1 MDINYGSSQAVQLA
15 EQQLAAF
22 ESIEDSEVVQ
32 LVEKRRT
39 EIKIISTTTTN
50 IEVIKTELITRIEQ
64 ANQTETMLKEKVS
77 SEGIDSLVN
86 EYQVRADRFID

>member
-1 MDINYGSSQAVQLA
+1 MDVNYGSSQTIQLA

-32 LVEKRRT
+32 LVKKRRT
-39 EIKIISTTTTN
+39 ELKVISTTTTN

-64 ANQTETMLKEKVS
+64 ANQTETMLKEKVAS
-77 SEGIDSLVN
+77 QGIDSLVN

>member
-1 MDINYGSSQAVQLA
+1 MDINYSSSQAVQLA

-50 IEVIKTELITRIEQ
+50 IEAIKTELITRIEQ